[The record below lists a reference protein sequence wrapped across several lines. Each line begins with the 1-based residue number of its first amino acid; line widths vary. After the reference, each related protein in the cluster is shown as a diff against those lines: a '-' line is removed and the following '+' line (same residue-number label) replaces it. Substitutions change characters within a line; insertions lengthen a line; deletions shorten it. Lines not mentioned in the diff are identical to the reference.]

1 MKLNNFFTPNVR
13 DGWFG
18 SVFLYGV
25 VVELVGTAD
34 LKFAAPQGA

>member
-1 MKLNNFFTPNVR
+1 VFF
-13 DGWFG
+13 
-18 SVFLYGV
+18 FLYGV

>member
-1 MKLNNFFTPNVR
+1 MSVMDGLGVFF
-13 DGWFG
+13 
-18 SVFLYGV
+18 FLYGV